1 MYIQGKTI
9 TYNIE
14 VTVAIYCPMRFESYP
29 MDHQICPFQVGS
41 YAYNSSYILFGLNAL
56 AKDDKISTSVLDYN
70 SEITTLSKEF
80 TEHEWAFSG
89 NFRLTGFQ
97 LILDRRIFNYIINFY
112 LPSGL
117 FVIVSWVNQVP
128 KTFEN
133 CFKSSKAFFS
143 G

>member
-41 YAYNSSYILFGLNAL
+41 YAYNSSYITFGLNSL
-56 AKDDKISTSVLDYN
+56 TKNDIMITSVLAYTSD
-70 SEITTLSKEF
+70 ITTLSKQF
-80 TEHEWAFSG
+80 TKFEWSFHG
-89 NFRLTGFQ
+89 NFSITGFQ
-97 LILDRRIFNYIINFY
+97 LILDRKIYNYIINFY

-117 FVIVSWVNQVP
+117 FVIVSWV
-128 KTFEN
+128 
-133 CFKSSKAFFS
+133 S
-143 G
+143 